1 MGNEQQKKKKKLQNL
16 NFFLLFLRRENLCCV
31 PIMTGFLS
39 LESSRLGAA
48 GQETEIM
55 GLRLEPEAS
64 ANSQFVDLANIFL
77 VST

>member
-1 MGNEQQKKKKKLQNL
+1 
-16 NFFLLFLRRENLCCV
+16 
-31 PIMTGFLS
+31 MTGFLS

-64 ANSQFVDLANIFL
+64 ANSQFVDLAKICFGPDLALPIDGIVRNFACFC
-77 VST
+77 STGIRNFF

>member
-1 MGNEQQKKKKKLQNL
+1 MGNEQKKEKKLQNL
-16 NFFLLFLRRENLCCV
+16 IFFAYLETRKSRLRANNDRL
-31 PIMTGFLS
+31 
-39 LESSRLGAA
+39 LESRVFKT

-77 VST
+77 VPTWLCP